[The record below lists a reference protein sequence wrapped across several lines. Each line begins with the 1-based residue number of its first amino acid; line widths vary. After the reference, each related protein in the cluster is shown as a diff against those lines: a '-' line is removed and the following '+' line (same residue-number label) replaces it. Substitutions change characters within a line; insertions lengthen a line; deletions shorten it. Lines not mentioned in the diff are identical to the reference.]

1 MLQTLRSG
9 IANSKKV
16 RHYFFIMTC
25 RNCYCVLLISTFSRL
40 NHLFPA
46 LSKNDA
52 DNRSVEHPVL
62 FQSPRTDPI
71 FVGDD
76 LEMLYLE
83 EIDVSD
89 SHDYNSSISSEVQ
102 QDRLASANRQKQNS
116 TNEVASPRQTLF
128 PRTPRIFP
136 PQTLSLTT
144 DGNMANFEVSIQ
156 KQQTGVFKKKSFSMF
171 CRCM

>member
-1 MLQTLRSG
+1 MLQILRSG

-52 DNRSVEHPVL
+52 DNQSVEHPVL

-102 QDRLASANRQKQNS
+102 QDSFASANRQKKNS

-144 DGNMANFEVSIQ
+144 DGNMANFEVSIR